1 MGGFC
6 MERILTPTNYEL
18 IPLNDL
24 TNVRFYTSVDTGS
37 YIASHWHDAVE
48 IIYLL
53 EGELMIT
60 VENSSFRISAGQCVM
75 ITPNQIHSTLCTR
88 PNRAI
93 VFQIPVAF
101 MEKFIPDVKQML
113 HLSNGQLG
121 TVLFAIPIGQLLMM
135 AFSGI
140 LVSRFGSKKMLVL
153 SEVLYVLVLF
163 CIGSSTTVFH
173 LILSLIAF
181 GMMANL
187 MNIATNTQACLV
199 EKMYGR
205 NIMSSFHGL
214 WSLGGFSGGIIGA
227 IFANTL
233 LPIDVHFGTILAL
246 SILIVA
252 VGFRSLINDAMAK
265 AEEEDVPKFSFKT
278 IDPILFLLGL
288 MGFAGMFCEGTVYDW
303 SSVYFSSV
311 VKPDEAFIRA
321 GYVAGMGA
329 MTLGRFMADGFVTK
343 YGPARVLKV
352 CGGLILGGLWL
363 AAALPY
369 LIPATLGFLLVG
381 FGISSSVPIC
391 YSIAGKLGTI
401 KASIAITIV
410 SSISFF
416 GFLVGPPVIGWLA
429 EATGLRI
436 AISIAACLGL
446 MIAFVAAKVGK
457 RLS

>member
-1 MGGFC
+1 MTVS
-6 MERILTPTNYEL
+6 LSNL
-18 IPLNDL
+18 SDL
-24 TNVRFYTSVDTGS
+24 ARKRVAVAAYYFVPGVVF
-37 YIASHWHDAVE
+37 ASWA
-48 IIYLL
+48 
-53 EGELMIT
+53 
-60 VENSSFRISAGQCVM
+60 SR
-75 ITPNQIHSTLCTR
+75 
-88 PNRAI
+88 
-93 VFQIPVAF
+93 
-101 MEKFIPDVKQML
+101 IPDVKQML

-153 SEVLYVLVLF
+153 SELLYVLVLF

-252 VGFRSLINDAMAK
+252 VGFRFLINDAMAK

-321 GYVAGMGA
+321 GYVAGCCLALSHSCHLGFPA
-329 MTLGRFMADGFVTK
+329 GRFRHLFVGSYLLQYCRKIGNHQGEHRHYHRFEHQFLRFSGRTSGYRMA
-343 YGPARVLKV
+343 
-352 CGGLILGGLWL
+352 C
-363 AAALPY
+363 
-369 LIPATLGFLLVG
+369 
-381 FGISSSVPIC
+381 
-391 YSIAGKLGTI
+391 
-401 KASIAITIV
+401 
-410 SSISFF
+410 
-416 GFLVGPPVIGWLA
+416 
-429 EATGLRI
+429 
-436 AISIAACLGL
+436 
-446 MIAFVAAKVGK
+446 
-457 RLS
+457 

>member
-1 MGGFC
+1 MTVGLNNLSDLLRK
-6 MERILTPTNYEL
+6 RIAVAAYYFVPG
-18 IPLNDL
+18 
-24 TNVRFYTSVDTGS
+24 VVF
-37 YIASHWHDAVE
+37 ASWA
-48 IIYLL
+48 
-53 EGELMIT
+53 
-60 VENSSFRISAGQCVM
+60 SR
-75 ITPNQIHSTLCTR
+75 
-88 PNRAI
+88 
-93 VFQIPVAF
+93 
-101 MEKFIPDVKQML
+101 IPDVKQML
-113 HLSNGQLG
+113 HLTNGQLG
-121 TVLFAIPIGQLLMM
+121 SVLFAIPIGQLLMM
-135 AFSGI
+135 AFSGV
-140 LVSRFGSKKMLVL
+140 LVSKFGSKKMILL
-153 SEVLYVLVLF
+153 AEVLYALVLF
-163 CIGSSTTVFH
+163 SIGSSSTVFQ
-173 LILSLIAF
+173 LILSLVAF

-227 IFANTL
+227 VFANTL
-233 LPIDVHFGTILAL
+233 LPIEAH
-246 SILIVA
+246 
-252 VGFRSLINDAMAK
+252 
-265 AEEEDVPKFSFKT
+265 
-278 IDPILFLLGL
+278 
-288 MGFAGMFCEGTVYDW
+288 VYDW
-303 SSVYFSSV
+303 SGVYFSSV

-329 MTLGRFMADGFVTK
+329 MTLGRFLADGFVTK

-352 CGGLILGGLWL
+352 CGGLIVGGLWL

-369 LIPATLGFLLVG
+369 LIPATFGFLLVG

-446 MIAFVAAKVGK
+446 MIAFVATKVSK
-457 RLS
+457 RFSIDTDRA

>member
-1 MGGFC
+1 M
-6 MERILTPTNYEL
+6 LTETNK
-18 IPLNDL
+18 DL
-24 TNVRFYTSVDTGS
+24 RRKRLAVAAYYFVPGAVF
-37 YIASHWHDAVE
+37 ASWA
-48 IIYLL
+48 
-53 EGELMIT
+53 
-60 VENSSFRISAGQCVM
+60 SR
-75 ITPNQIHSTLCTR
+75 
-88 PNRAI
+88 
-93 VFQIPVAF
+93 
-101 MEKFIPDVKQML
+101 IPDVKHIL

-121 TVLFAIPIGQLLMM
+121 SVLFAIPIGQLLMM

-140 LVSRFGSKKMLVL
+140 LVSKFGSKKMLVL
-153 SEVLYVLVLF
+153 SEILYAAVLVG
-163 CIGSSTTVFH
+163 IGCSSSVVH
-173 LILSLIAF
+173 LILALVGF

-214 WSLGGFSGGIIGA
+214 WSLGGFAGGIIGA
-227 IFANTL
+227 VFANTL
-233 LPIDVHFGTILAL
+233 LPIEVHFGSILAMSL
-246 SILIVA
+246 LIVA
-252 VGFRSLINDAMAK
+252 LGFRYLVNDATAK

-278 IDPILFLLGL
+278 IDPLLFLLGL

-329 MTLGRFMADGFVTK
+329 MTLGRFLADGFVTK
-343 YGPARVLKV
+343 YGPSRVLKT
-352 CGGLILGGLWL
+352 CGGLIVGGLWL

-381 FGISSSVPIC
+381 LGISSSVPIC

-416 GFLVGPPVIGWLA
+416 GFLVGPPVIGWLS

-436 AISIAACLGL
+436 ALSIAACLGI
-446 MIAFVAAKVGK
+446 MIALLAGK
-457 RLS
+457 KSV

>member
-1 MGGFC
+1 MTVS
-6 MERILTPTNYEL
+6 LSNL
-18 IPLNDL
+18 SDL
-24 TNVRFYTSVDTGS
+24 ACKRVAVAAYYFVPGVVF
-37 YIASHWHDAVE
+37 ASWA
-48 IIYLL
+48 
-53 EGELMIT
+53 
-60 VENSSFRISAGQCVM
+60 SR
-75 ITPNQIHSTLCTR
+75 
-88 PNRAI
+88 
-93 VFQIPVAF
+93 
-101 MEKFIPDVKQML
+101 IPDVKQML

-153 SEVLYVLVLF
+153 SEVLYALVLF
-163 CIGSSTTVFH
+163 SIGSSTTVFH

-246 SILIVA
+246 SILIIA
-252 VGFRSLINDAMAK
+252 VGFRFLINDAMAK

-329 MTLGRFMADGFVTK
+329 MTLGRFMA
-343 YGPARVLKV
+343 
-352 CGGLILGGLWL
+352 
-363 AAALPY
+363 AALPY

-391 YSIAGKLGTI
+391 YSIAGKLGSI

>member
-1 MGGFC
+1 
-6 MERILTPTNYEL
+6 METN
-18 IPLNDL
+18 NDL
-24 TNVRFYTSVDTGS
+24 YCKRLAVAAYYFVPGVVF
-37 YIASHWHDAVE
+37 ASWA
-48 IIYLL
+48 
-53 EGELMIT
+53 
-60 VENSSFRISAGQCVM
+60 SR
-75 ITPNQIHSTLCTR
+75 
-88 PNRAI
+88 
-93 VFQIPVAF
+93 
-101 MEKFIPDVKQML
+101 IPDVKHLL

-121 TVLFAIPIGQLLMM
+121 SVLFAIPIGQLLMM

-140 LVSRFGSKKMLVL
+140 LVSKLGSKKMLVL
-153 SEVLYVLVLF
+153 SEVLYATVLVG
-163 CIGSSTTVFH
+163 IGCSSSVVH
-173 LILSLIAF
+173 LILALVGF

-214 WSLGGFSGGIIGA
+214 WSLGGFAGGIIGA
-227 IFANTL
+227 VFANTI
-233 LPIDVHFGTILAL
+233 LPIEMHFGAILAMSL
-246 SILIVA
+246 IIVA
-252 VGFRSLINDAMAK
+252 LGFRHLVNDATAK

-278 IDPILFLLGL
+278 VNPVLFLLGL

-329 MTLGRFMADGFVTK
+329 MTLGRFLADGFVTK
-343 YGPARVLKV
+343 YGPSRVLKT
-352 CGGLILGGLWL
+352 CGGLIVSGLWL
-363 AAALPY
+363 AATFPY
-369 LIPATLGFLLVG
+369 LVPATLGFLLVG

-416 GFLVGPPVIGWLA
+416 GFLVGPPVIGWLS
-429 EATGLRI
+429 EATNLRI
-436 AISIAACLGL
+436 ALSIAACLGL
-446 MIAFVAAKVGK
+446 IIAFISDKVSK
-457 RLS
+457 RVRI

>member
-1 MGGFC
+1 M
-6 MERILTPTNYEL
+6 TVS
-18 IPLNDL
+18 LNHLGDL
-24 TNVRFYTSVDTGS
+24 ARKRVAVAAYYFVPGVVF
-37 YIASHWHDAVE
+37 ASWA
-48 IIYLL
+48 
-53 EGELMIT
+53 
-60 VENSSFRISAGQCVM
+60 SR
-75 ITPNQIHSTLCTR
+75 
-88 PNRAI
+88 
-93 VFQIPVAF
+93 
-101 MEKFIPDVKQML
+101 IPDVKQML

-135 AFSGI
+135 AFSGV
-140 LVSRFGSKKMLVL
+140 LVSKFGSKKMLVL
-153 SEVLYVLVLF
+153 SEVLYALVLF

-173 LILSLIAF
+173 LIAF

-227 IFANTL
+227 VFANTL
-233 LPIDVHFGTILAL
+233 LPIEVHFGTVLVMSL
-246 SILIVA
+246 LIITI
-252 VGFRSLINDAMAK
+252 GFRYLIDDATAK

-329 MTLGRFMADGFVTK
+329 MTLGRFLADGFVTK

-352 CGGLILGGLWL
+352 CGALILGGLWL

-410 SSISFF
+410 SSLSFF

-429 EATGLRI
+429 EVSGLRM

-446 MIAFVAAKVGK
+446 MIAFVATKVSK
-457 RLS
+457 RISI